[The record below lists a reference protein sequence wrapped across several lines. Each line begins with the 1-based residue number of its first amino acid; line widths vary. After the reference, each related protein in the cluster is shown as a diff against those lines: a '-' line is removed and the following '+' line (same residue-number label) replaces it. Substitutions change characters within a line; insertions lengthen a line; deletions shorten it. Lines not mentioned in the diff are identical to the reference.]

1 MTTKIRYFLYISL
14 IFFVCF
20 SCKKDFGGLNRE
32 EHQLVTAEASTVP
45 MNLFVI
51 NNYSDS
57 LFLRENCRIV
67 DKEVIGSVCIEYF
80 RSRLLATVKDTLNPG
95 VGIAAPQVGVGLRMI
110 YVQRFD
116 KENEPFEVYYNP
128 EINVYSDST
137 QTGTEGCLSIPG
149 YRGEVERSHSIELS
163 YLDSLGNE
171 QHEKINNFTA
181 VIFQHEIDHINGMLY
196 YDHIPGGF
204 SALEIDDEN

>member
-1 MTTKIRYFLYISL
+1 MTTIARYFLFISL
-14 IFFVCF
+14 ILFLFS
-20 SCKKDFGGLNRE
+20 SCKKDFGGLNRD
-32 EHQLVTAEASTVP
+32 EHQLVSSEASIAP

-51 NNYSDS
+51 DIYSDS
-57 LFLRENCRIV
+57 LFLRENCRVV
-67 DKEVIGSVCIEYF
+67 DKEVIGSVCLEYF

-116 KENEPFEVYYNP
+116 KENEPYEVYYNP
-128 EINVYSDST
+128 EITVYSDSI

-149 YRGEVERSHSIELS
+149 YRGEVERSHSIELT
-163 YLDSLGNE
+163 YLDSLGNA

-181 VIFQHEIDHINGMLY
+181 VIFQHEIDHINGVLY

-204 SALEIDDEN
+204 SALEMDD